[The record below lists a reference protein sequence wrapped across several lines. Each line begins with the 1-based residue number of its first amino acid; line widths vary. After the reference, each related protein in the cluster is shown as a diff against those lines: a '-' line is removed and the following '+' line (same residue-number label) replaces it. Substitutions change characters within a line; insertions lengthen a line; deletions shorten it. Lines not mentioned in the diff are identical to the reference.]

1 MVGFLLYSRPGCGL
15 CDEMLAE
22 LNQMPAARDYPI
34 EVRDVNADP
43 AMRVRYG
50 HKIPVLLLGGEL
62 VCHGRLDEEEL
73 LKALTYHRRPV

>member
-1 MVGFLLYSRPGCGL
+1 V
-15 CDEMLAE
+15 D
-22 LNQMPAARDYPI
+22 
-34 EVRDVNADP
+34 ADP
-43 AMRVRYG
+43 AIRIRYG